1 MKLVLAPLAGFTNA
15 PFRRLCASHGADYT
29 VTEMV
34 SAAGLAHGSSPTRHL
49 MEVLPGEGPVAVQLF
64 GNKPDELAFAA
75 REIVKLNR
83 FIAIDFNTGCPM
95 PKIMHEGSGAALLRD
110 PQLIHDCLK
119 AIKSEAGNVPVTLK
133 TRPGIRP
140 EKCNMIEIL
149 RAAEEAGVSGIALH
163 ARYRVQAHSGEV
175 HLDLLAEMVESTK
188 LPITGNGSVTD
199 RASLKAMLATG
210 VDAVMI
216 GRAAIGNPFI
226 FEDLKATEPVK
237 LTQDEIF
244 ARKEKAY
251 EEHFYSL
258 MEFHRQ
264 LTENFPNDHI
274 PSIDGFISVAM
285 HTMLFRYFN
294 GRPGAV
300 QLRKKLNS
308 VRTLDGVY
316 EAIAEIRSRERQP

>member
-15 PFRRLCASHGADYT
+15 PFRRLCAAHGADYT

-64 GNKPDELAFAA
+64 GNKPDELAAAA
-75 REIVKLNR
+75 REISKLKR

-95 PKIMHEGSGAALLRD
+95 PKIVHEGSGAALLKN

-119 AIKSEAGNVPVTLK
+119 AIKSESGGLPVTLK
-133 TRPGIRP
+133 TRPGTRP
-140 EKCNMIEIL
+140 EKQNMIEIL

-163 ARYRVQAHSGEV
+163 ARFRNQAHGGEV
-175 HLDLLAEMVESTK
+175 HLDLLAELVQSTT
-188 LPITGNGSVTD
+188 LPVTGNGSVVD
-199 RASLKAMLATG
+199 KASFKAMAATG
-210 VDAVMI
+210 VDAIMI

-226 FEDLKATEPVK
+226 FEDLKSEEPVC
-237 LTQDEIF
+237 LTKEEIF
-244 ARKEKAY
+244 LRKEGAY

-258 MEFHRQ
+258 IEFHRQ
-264 LTENFPNDHI
+264 LTNKFPDDYI

-285 HTMLFRYFN
+285 HTILFRYFN

-300 QLRKKLNS
+300 QLRRKLNN
-308 VRTLDGVY
+308 VRTLEGIY
-316 EAIAEIRSRERQP
+316 EAIAEIRSAH